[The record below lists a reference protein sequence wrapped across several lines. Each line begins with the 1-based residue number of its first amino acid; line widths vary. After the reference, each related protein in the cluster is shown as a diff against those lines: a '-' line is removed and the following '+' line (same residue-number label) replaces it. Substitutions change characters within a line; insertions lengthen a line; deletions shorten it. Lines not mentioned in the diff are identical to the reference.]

1 MCGISVLVQKNGLPV
16 DREKLEIINKS
27 INHRGPDSEGYYI
40 NRNVGLGHQ
49 RLSIIDLT
57 EMGNQPMK
65 IDQNIIVFNGEIYNY
80 IEIKNKLIEIGIS
93 FESNSD
99 TEVILKAYQKW
110 GIKCF
115 ELFNGMWSIVIFN
128 EKKNELII
136 SRDRFGIKPLYFY
149 EDNDILI
156 FASEIK
162 QIIPQINDKLTAN
175 GFVLLD
181 YLAMGYEN
189 HGPETFFNKI
199 KRFPSSTI
207 TVIDL
212 NNFSR
217 NSTKFYELSKQ
228 ININNNKS
236 KVISKYYSIFK
247 KSVLLRLR
255 SDVRVG
261 ACLSGG
267 LDSSSIVAIA
277 SREYKNKEPFMLF
290 HIHTS
295 NDDEYSELKYVKE
308 LTKDLNV
315 ELIKINVDDNLIKD
329 FIEDTIQT
337 QEEPFGSPSVVL
349 QYILMKTANKY
360 NCKVLLDGQGGD
372 ETLLGYERYFPA
384 VIVSASF
391 YKIPM
396 ILKNI
401 VYKSGLS
408 LRKIIYYLLYFTSKN
423 IRLWYILY
431 RNNFLLPS
439 LRKKINK
446 KLIKDSA
453 KNYKN
458 IKDLQRQEL
467 FSTQLPHLLR
477 YEDKN
482 SMKFSIETR
491 LPFLDYNLVD
501 YSFLLPLKYK
511 IRNGWTKYVLRKS
524 MNKLMPKNIT
534 WRKNKMGFELPERD
548 LIASIGESFK
558 SDILESKLLY
568 QLCDMNKVKTSF
580 DKLNKRTL
588 WRMYNI
594 AKWEKLFN
602 IHKCTFND

>member
-1 MCGISVLVQKNGLPV
+1 M
-16 DREKLEIINKS
+16 
-27 INHRGPDSEGYYI
+27 
-40 NRNVGLGHQ
+40 
-49 RLSIIDLT
+49 
-57 EMGNQPMK
+57 
-65 IDQNIIVFNGEIYNY
+65 
-80 IEIKNKLIEIGIS
+80 
-93 FESNSD
+93 
-99 TEVILKAYQKW
+99 
-110 GIKCF
+110 
-115 ELFNGMWSIVIFN
+115 
-128 EKKNELII
+128 II

-149 EDNDILI
+149 EDNEILI

-162 QIIPQINDKLTAN
+162 QIITQFNDKLTAN

-181 YLAMGYEN
+181 YLAMGHEN
-189 HGPETFFNKI
+189 HRPETFFNKI
-199 KRFPSSTI
+199 NRFPSSSI
-207 TVIDL
+207 TRINL

-217 NSTKFYELSKQ
+217 NFSKFYGLSKQ
-228 ININNNKS
+228 INIDKNKS
-236 KVISKYYSIFK
+236 DLISKYYSIFK

-295 NDDEYSELKYVKE
+295 ADDEYSELKYVKE
-308 LTKDLNV
+308 LIKDLNV
-315 ELIKINVDDNLIKD
+315 ELIKINVDNNLIKD
-329 FIEDTIQT
+329 FIEDTILT
-337 QEEPFGSPSVVL
+337 QEEPFGSPSVIL

-372 ETLLGYERYFPA
+372 ETLLGYERYFP
-384 VIVSASF
+384 SAIISAPF
-391 YKIPM
+391 YEIPM

-401 VYKSGLS
+401 VYKSRLS
-408 LRKIIYYLLYFTSKN
+408 LKNIIYYLLYFTSKN
-423 IRLWYILY
+423 IRLRYLLN

-439 LRKKINK
+439 LRNKINK
-446 KLIKDSA
+446 KLIKESA

-501 YSFLLPLKYK
+501 YSVALPLKYK
-511 IRNGWTKYVLRKS
+511 IRNGWTKYILRKS

-548 LIASIGESFK
+548 LIASIGKSFR
-558 SDILESKLLY
+558 SDILDSKLLY

-580 DKLNKRTL
+580 DNLNKRTL

-602 IHKCTFND
+602 VNKCTFNE